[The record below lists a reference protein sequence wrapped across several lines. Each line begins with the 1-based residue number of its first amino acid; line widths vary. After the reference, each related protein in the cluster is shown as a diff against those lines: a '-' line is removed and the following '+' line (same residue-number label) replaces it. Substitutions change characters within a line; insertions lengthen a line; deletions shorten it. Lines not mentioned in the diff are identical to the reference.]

1 MRSSTTNEYTPPP
14 LKCVTLRAD
23 VNKTKGST
31 EAAVAGK
38 VVLITGAGRG
48 IGKRLALEFAARGAN
63 VALVARS
70 RAELDLTNLEIQHS
84 GGSSA
89 RFAGDVRD
97 REFLAVTAN
106 SAAVKFGHP
115 IEILICAAGI
125 QGPIGPTVDTDS
137 KAWWDV
143 IETNLGGT
151 VNACRAVLPAMI
163 SARSGKVIALTGGG
177 VASARPNFSAYAA
190 SKTAI
195 ARFIETLAEEVAEH
209 NVQANCM
216 SPGGAYTAMTDEIL
230 RAGDRAGES
239 ELRRAEQVR
248 LTGGAATDRQ
258 LNLALLLASPKSN
271 HITGRLF
278 HVNDDWERIAQMT
291 LDTDAYTLRRLQR
304 DQPERGR
311 N

>member
-1 MRSSTTNEYTPPP
+1 MS
-14 LKCVTLRAD
+14 K
-23 VNKTKGST
+23 NKGPSETV
-31 EAAVAGK
+31 VAGK

-48 IGKRLALEFAARGAN
+48 IGKRLALEFAARGAH

-97 REFLAVTAN
+97 HEFLAVTAN
-106 SAAVKFGHP
+106 STAVKFGHP
-115 IEILICAAGI
+115 VEILICAAGI
-125 QGPIGPTVDTDS
+125 QGPIGPTVETDS

-151 VNACRAVLPAMI
+151 VNACRAVLPSMI
-163 SARSGKVIALTGGG
+163 AGRSGKLIALTGGG
-177 VASARPNFSAYAA
+177 VASSRPNFSAYAA

-195 ARFIETLAEEVAEH
+195 ARFIETLADEVAEH

-230 RAGDRAGES
+230 RAGDRAGDQEV
-239 ELRRAEQVR
+239 RRAEQVR
-248 LTGGAATDRQ
+248 LTGGAAPDRQ
-258 LNLALLLASPKSN
+258 LHLALLLASPKSN
-271 HITGRLF
+271 HITGRLL
-278 HVNDDWERIAQMT
+278 HVNDDWERLAQMT

-304 DQPERGR
+304 DQPDRGR
-311 N
+311 P